1 MQLYKISFST
11 THKIY
16 IGISSRSA
24 KKRLSAH
31 TSPSTKSLIA
41 TAIRKH
47 GNPILE
53 VLYETDSWEELC
65 NKEVEYIAAYNSIA
79 PNGYNIS
86 LGGEGSL
93 GVLKSEET
101 RRKMSN
107 ALKGRTLTEAQLNH
121 LRYMQSLN
129 VGKPCK
135 ESTRVK
141 ISMAQKGK
149 VVSDKTK
156 AKLKEVNIGRKHSNE
171 TKNKIS
177 EGLRGRVCTKETR
190 AKLSEAHKNRPN
202 EIKLKYMG
210 RIVSK
215 DTRQKIGDK
224 HRGKV
229 VTKEAKQKMSDAAK
243 NRPPVTEATRLKRS
257 LALKKYHANKQIIGE
272 HNEQF
277 NC

>member
-1 MQLYKISFST
+1 MLAVFGLQST
-11 THKIY
+11 GKC
-16 IGISSRSA
+16 SQR
-24 KKRLSAH
+24 
-31 TSPSTKSLIA
+31 STKSLIA

-53 VLYETDSWEELC
+53 VLYETDNWEELC
-65 NKEVEYIAAYNSIA
+65 SKEVEYIAAYNSTA

-93 GVLKSEET
+93 GVTKSEET
-101 RRKMSN
+101 RRKLSN

-129 VGKPCK
+129 IGKPCK

-141 ISMAQKGK
+141 ISTAQKGK
-149 VVSDKTK
+149 VVSEKTK
-156 AKLKEVNIGRKHSNE
+156 AKLKEVNIGRKHSTE

-177 EGLRGRVCTKETR
+177 EGLIGRECTKETR

-210 RIVSK
+210 RVMAEETK
-215 DTRQKIGDK
+215 QKIGDK

-229 VTKEAKQKMSDAAK
+229 VTTETKQKLSDAAK
-243 NRPPVTEATRLKRS
+243 NRPPITEATRLKRS
-257 LALKKYHANKQIIGE
+257 LALKKYHANKQTIGE
-272 HNEQF
+272 HNE
-277 NC
+277 